1 MSQQTVAGLIE
12 EWQTGASL
20 LFGSVAGGV
29 LLVLGV
35 SLTAVT
41 PTPVA
46 VLGMFLLGTISTF
59 LLLSYLLY
67 GQ

>member
-1 MSQQTVAGLIE
+1 MSQRTVAGLIE

-20 LFGSVAGGV
+20 LLGSVAGGV

-41 PTPVA
+41 PTPIA
-46 VLGMFLLGTISTF
+46 VLGMFLLGTIGVF
-59 LLLSYLLY
+59 LLLSYVLY